1 MSIGPSNHSNGA
13 PPGLTTGIGL
23 ALESL
28 VQLPGSR
35 WLKECLST
43 FGPYGAT
50 PSSDPCPDP
59 ISADQATSYPLA
71 PALVKA
77 ALALLGRPST
87 RTTQPVNS
95 PKAQTTG
102 QPYAGS
108 LGDSAPSADPAW
120 PGDGSD
126 RANLHRQAQSLTALT
141 LSASIAGSSNLILAD
156 RGIRPATRDQ
166 PRAQAEIRPSRRR
179 ALDRQSWLRDVSKK
193 HAFAISSAAINSLF
207 LVMPYAQNCWAALPT
222 IISNTTYQTSAVGV
236 SVSAV
241 FEGGTLQVDQETI
254 YTTNFTLNNSN
265 GNTIDT
271 DGFNAIFSGVFSN
284 GGVDPGVINFI
295 DGSGGGHITLTGN
308 NTYTGSTTIASGAT
322 LALTGDG

>member
-1 MSIGPSNHSNGA
+1 MSVGPSNQSNGA

-59 ISADQATSYPLA
+59 I
-71 PALVKA
+71 
-77 ALALLGRPST
+77 
-87 RTTQPVNS
+87 
-95 PKAQTTG
+95 
-102 QPYAGS
+102 
-108 LGDSAPSADPAW
+108 
-120 PGDGSD
+120 
-126 RANLHRQAQSLTALT
+126 
-141 LSASIAGSSNLILAD
+141 AGSSNLILAD
-156 RGIRPATRDQ
+156 RSTRPATRHQ
-166 PRAQAEIRPSRRR
+166 PRAQAESRPSRRR
-179 ALDRQSWLRDVSKK
+179 AFDRQSWLRDVSKK
-193 HAFAISSAAINSLF
+193 HAFVISSAAMNSLF

-241 FEGGTLQVDQETI
+241 FEGGTIQVDQATI

-265 GNTIDT
+265 GNTIDNN
-271 DGFNAIFSGVFSN
+271 GFNATFSGVFSN
-284 GGVDPGVINFI
+284 GGVDSGVINFI
-295 DGSGGGHITLTGN
+295 DGSGGGTITLTGN